1 MFCVFNSGFGGY
13 KLETT
18 VIKTKKNHQ
27 NSILR
32 DSSRMVFFWCF
43 LGFYNS
49 FGGLS
54 WFFGG
59 FFFYND
65 FGGQE
70 LETTV
75 KNKKNHQNSI
85 SRDNLKIVLFC
96 FSSFLQWFWR
106 FLVVG
111 GFS

>member
-1 MFCVFNSGFGGY
+1 M
-13 KLETT
+13 
-18 VIKTKKNHQ
+18 
-27 NSILR
+27 
-32 DSSRMVFFWCF
+32 FFWCF

-75 KNKKNHQNSI
+75 KNKKSHQSLI
-85 SRDNLKIVLFC
+85 LRDSLLMFFLGFCNGLGVL
-96 FSSFLQWFWR
+96 S
-106 FLVVG
+106 
-111 GFS
+111 